1 MMRRRSRV
9 ILVRQQFRKE
19 AFMGKE
25 NAIYKKLETLA
36 AEAGF
41 SHYGPLKTEAL
52 VVRREARD
60 MCAANRCGMYGTSW
74 VCPPG
79 CGELSELSEK
89 LSRMTGGILLQST
102 GEMEDDFDFE
112 SIAETEKLQ
121 KERFAAFMEKLA
133 DVRGAKTATVRAGQE
148 DAENAETE
156 GFRAARKNGEENKWI
171 TFLPL
176 SSGGCHICKK
186 CTYPDAPCRFPEKA
200 FPSMEACGL
209 VVNDVCKA
217 SGVPYNYGPRTMT
230 FTGCVLY

>member
-1 MMRRRSRV
+1 M
-9 ILVRQQFRKE
+9 E
-19 AFMGKE
+19 GKAE
-25 NAIYKKLETLA
+25 IYEKLEALA
-36 AEAGF
+36 AETGF
-41 SHYGPLKTEAL
+41 THFGPLKKEAL
-52 VVRREARD
+52 AVRTEVRD

-79 CGELSELSEK
+79 CGELSELAEK
-89 LSRMTGGILLQST
+89 LSKVTGGIILQST

-133 DVRGAKTATVRAGQE
+133 DVRGIGTAAEGAGQ
-148 DAENAETE
+148 ENAETE
-156 GFRAARKNGEENKWI
+156 EFGDARKSGEDSKRI

-176 SSGGCHICKK
+176 SSGGCHICQK